1 MRPLLAVVTLL
12 LTGLAA
18 GTLFGVALA
27 NVPAFAVLPLR
38 QYAGLHQVLDRYY
51 EPTMP
56 ILVLVSCGAD
66 VALALATHGAARQA
80 LFTVAALALIGV
92 AVVSQFANVPLL
104 RPLRALD
111 VAQIPPDWPDPRPA
125 WRRWHLVRT
134 GLACL
139 ALAAAASAVVI

>member
-12 LTGLAA
+12 LTGLTA

-27 NVPAFAVLPLR
+27 NVPTFTLMPLR
-38 QYAGLHQVLDRYY
+38 QYAGVHQMLDKYY

-56 ILVLVSCGAD
+56 IMVFASCAAD
-66 VALALATHGAARQA
+66 LALALVTHGPGARA
-80 LFTVAALALIGV
+80 LFAVAAAALIGV
-92 AVVSQFANVPLL
+92 ALISQFFNVPLL

-111 VAQIPPDWPDPRPA
+111 VTQMSADWPDPRPA

-139 ALAAAASAVVI
+139 ALAAAAGAVVV

>member
-1 MRPLLAVVTLL
+1 MRPLLALVTLL

-27 NVPAFAVLPLR
+27 NVPSFALMPLR
-38 QYAGLHQVLDRYY
+38 QYVGVHQLLDRYY

-56 ILVLVSCGAD
+56 ILVLVSCAAD
-66 VALALATHGAARQA
+66 VTLALAARTDSRRA
-80 LFTVAALALIGV
+80 LFAVAALALIGV

-104 RPLRALD
+104 RPLRAVD
-111 VAQIPPDWPDPRPA
+111 VEEMPASWPDPRPA

-139 ALAAAASAVVI
+139 ALAAAAGAVVL